1 MGFGQNENASALKD
15 SNKAVGQFW
24 ICRLPG
30 NQAGGRAP
38 KQRARRDE
46 GDWGGGGGRVMSEA
60 TLTMKSDKGTGT
72 DDRSEKRDMTVA
84 KHAMKTAA
92 VENRGSALV

>member
-46 GDWGGGGGRVMSEA
+46 GDWGGGGYVGGN
-60 TLTMKSDKGTGT
+60 THH
-72 DDRSEKRDMTVA
+72 EKRQR
-84 KHAMKTAA
+84 H
-92 VENRGSALV
+92 RH

>member
-1 MGFGQNENASALKD
+1 
-15 SNKAVGQFW
+15 
-24 ICRLPG
+24 
-30 NQAGGRAP
+30 
-38 KQRARRDE
+38 
-46 GDWGGGGGRVMSEA
+46 MSEA

-92 VENRGSALV
+92 VESRGSALV